1 MKAIEFELLPLN
13 SISVSNK
20 RILKLRYQTQTQS
33 CKDNFDKGQSEGIL
47 NVAESRGLIVPT
59 PSKSCSI
66 TEEPAL
72 F

>member
-33 CKDNFDKGQSEGIL
+33 FDKGLGTKLILTLQVRAFWMLLKEG
-47 NVAESRGLIVPT
+47 G
-59 PSKSCSI
+59 
-66 TEEPAL
+66 
-72 F
+72 